1 MVQLQNVYNNDNVVN
16 VVNFAISKHIT
27 IKNTNSTTQQQSK
40 FKWDFWYRDIQITY
54 VLDKKTLL
62 KNLWCVII

>member
-62 KNLWCVII
+62 KNL